1 MRRGRHLI
9 KFGLGAVVALH
20 MSAPAQASFHFW
32 EFKELFSNADGTVQF
47 IELFTVFDLQELA
60 FGETFR
66 ATQGANTHDF
76 VFPSDTPAPTGN
88 HHLLLATAAFA
99 SLPGAVAPDFII
111 PDGFLFTPNG
121 MVENLV
127 ILGDTL
133 TYAVLPTDGIL
144 SLNADLTTGP
154 NSPTN
159 YAGQTGSIDVG
170 PPEPVPA
177 TSAWGL
183 LATMVGL
190 VIAAWVFF
198 MRTNRPAR
206 RA

>member
-1 MRRGRHLI
+1 MRRKRHFI
-9 KFGLGAVVALH
+9 RFGVAVVGVLFMGARAH
-20 MSAPAQASFHFW
+20 AAFHLW
-32 EFKELFSNADGTVQF
+32 EFRELFSNADGTVQF
-47 IELFTVFDLQELA
+47 IELFNAFDFEELA

-76 VFPSDTPAPTGN
+76 VFPSDTPAPTAN

-99 SLPGAVAPDFII
+99 SLPGAVTPDFII

-121 MVENLV
+121 KVENLV
-127 ILGDTL
+127 VLGDSL

-159 YAGQTGSIDVG
+159 YAGQTGSIDVSP

-177 TSAWGL
+177 TSGWGMWAIAGL
-183 LATMVGL
+183 MVAAGTY
-190 VIAAWVFF
+190 VI
-198 MRTNRPAR
+198 RTNHPAR